1 MGALMAEAEEAQRV
15 MLRRLVD
22 DAGLFPPTELRMV
35 PAVERHRSDRI
46 VAHPMLTHRFLC
58 PVSRWEEL
66 RGRLGADDHIDVG
79 LILDT
84 EEGLAG
90 DLPPPD
96 PRVEVTHYELR
107 VRAGDL
113 SNVADFYRSGAK
125 GEAPRVIYFEPQRGP
140 EWLAA
145 VRSLAGAHPLG
156 AKVRCGGVH
165 ESAFPTVEELADF
178 VLTCARHGVPF
189 KATAGLHHAVRRT
202 DPTTGFTHHGYLNLL
217 LAVAVAVDTGGKDD
231 VRTVLSLSDEQRL
244 ARAFSEV
251 TPQVAEHCR
260 RLFVSYGSCSTRD
273 PIADAQ
279 RLGLETE

>member
-1 MGALMAEAEEAQRV
+1 
-15 MLRRLVD
+15 MLRGLVD

-66 RGRLGADDHIDVG
+66 RGRLGDGDHIDVG

-84 EEGLAG
+84 EAGLSG
-90 DLPPPD
+90 ELPPTD
-96 PRVEVTHYELR
+96 PRIGVSHYELR
-107 VRAGDL
+107 VRPGDL
-113 SNVADFYRSGAK
+113 SNVADFHRSGAR
-125 GEAPRVIYFEPQRGP
+125 GEAPRSVYFEPERGP
-140 EWLAA
+140 DWLDA
-145 VRSLAGAHPLG
+145 VRSLAGVRPLG

-178 VLTCARHGVPF
+178 VLTCVRNGVPF

-202 DPTTGFTHHGYLNLL
+202 DPTTGFIHHGYLNLL
-217 LAVAVAVDTGGKDD
+217 LAAAIAVDAGGEDD
-231 VRTVLSLSDEQRL
+231 VRTVLSLTDEQRL
-244 ARAFSEV
+244 VRAFSEV
-251 TPQVAEHCR
+251 TPQVADHCR

-273 PIADAQ
+273 PVADAQ